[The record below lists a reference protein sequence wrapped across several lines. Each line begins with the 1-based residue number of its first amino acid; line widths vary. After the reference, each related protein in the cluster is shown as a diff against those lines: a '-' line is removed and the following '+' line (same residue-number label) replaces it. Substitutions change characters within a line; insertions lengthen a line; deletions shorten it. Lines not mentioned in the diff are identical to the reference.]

1 MCARLTSAF
10 EMAADADPE
19 LAWVRLTECG
29 ASEVNAAQ
37 LAAAGE
43 SWRRASRIAEGFADG
58 DPRLG
63 ASLNNLA
70 VLACVGERLADAD
83 RLFHEALRAWA
94 AARGWIERMQLAP
107 RARSSL
113 FHLRMELRHRHHYAR
128 LALNEQ
134 HALLSA
140 GRAVT
145 LHNRAQWC
153 ACAGRQADAESLYR
167 TALRD
172 RQAAFGE
179 SEHAVAVMR
188 DRLAAAQS
196 GGSDEGAAPSSRGVV
211 WASALIEPFIVQ
223 AEREGWVIDRPAE
236 FTDEGRLMAGLICA
250 CLIERPIPVSGSAT
264 IY

>member
-1 MCARLTSAF
+1 MCARPTWAF
-10 EMAADADPE
+10 EVAADADPE
-19 LAWVRLTECG
+19 LAWVGLAERG
-29 ASEVNAAQ
+29 ASEVNAMRF
-37 LAAAGE
+37 AAAGE

-63 ASLNNLA
+63 TSLNNLA
-70 VLACVGERLADAD
+70 VLACVGERLAEAD
-83 RLFHEALRAWA
+83 HLFDEALRAWA
-94 AARGWIERMQLAP
+94 AAGCWIERMEIAP

-113 FHLRMELRHRHHYAR
+113 FHLRMELRHRQHYAR

-145 LHNRAQWC
+145 LHNRAERC
-153 ACAGRQADAESLYR
+153 AWAGRRADAESMYR

-188 DRLAAAQS
+188 DRLAAAQ
-196 GGSDEGAAPSSRGVV
+196 GAGSDEGAPPPPHGVV
-211 WASALIEPFIVQ
+211 WAPALIEPFIVQ
-223 AEREGWVIDRPAE
+223 AEREGWLIDRPAE

-250 CLIERPIPVSGSAT
+250 CLIDRPLPAT